1 MKRAH
6 RRLPVAALL
15 PAAVLGLAL
24 LAVRATAHHSLS
36 SYDDNRLVEID
47 GTLKQTKIANP
58 HTWFWVA
65 SSVAADGAAAG
76 TQWAIETAGSAF
88 ILRSIGG
95 TLHDQFNPGQKV
107 RVSFHPARNGGHTGL
122 LVQMRFADGRVLDGV
137 PVK

>member
-6 RRLPVAALL
+6 RGRAT
-15 PAAVLGLAL
+15 AVLVPMAGLAL
-24 LAVRATAHHSLS
+24 FAARATAHHSLA
-36 SYDDNRLVEID
+36 SYDDSRTVEIE

-58 HTWFWVA
+58 HTWFWV
-65 SSVAADGAAAG
+65 VVPAAVDGAGAG
-76 TQWAIETAGSAF
+76 TQWAVETAGSAF

-95 TLHDQFNPGQKV
+95 TLNEQFVPGQKV
-107 RVSFHPARNGGHTGL
+107 RVSLHPARSGGHSGL